1 MKYFLL
7 VFFSFYFG
15 VSIAQT
21 ENYDTIYHP
30 YYQGKRLV
38 ELKSN
43 KDKYHLKGFN
53 ETEINLARNILI
65 SKYVILNE
73 KGDVQEIYNDFD
85 GSLKTYF
92 QKKKANKTVEIKPQI
107 HKLKTE
113 NSAQTVGAD
122 NSGFNILY
130 PVYEVKNIK
139 GGKGKVG
146 LMDSLGKFIFL
157 VEFDRIQYIDS
168 VFITQK
174 NNQFQLYSFDF
185 QLLLQDYDS
194 IEYISTYKDHI
205 LLKKGS
211 KYGLI
216 RRDGTYILQTEYE
229 VIRNSKYKYMNYE
242 FQKNGLWGFLDWSLT
257 RYLPPFSPSPN
268 IVDRDGYFEYLDENK
283 IWNLLDSNG
292 KILVKSPMDIY
303 LVLPNQLFCVTK
315 YDRELG
321 YQRSI
326 MNNFGEIVSKRVY
339 YDLWRV
345 NENTLLAG
353 FDAKILDASELKKS
367 SKWQLLYPNGET
379 KNDEIYSNIQI
390 LDSNYLKV
398 YDNKGNITVIN
409 DLGHDA
415 LGFPVE
421 DVYKYDKHLYKI
433 KRDNKHIF
441 IDLANPQY
449 YSAAY
454 ENLQCVKEH
463 RIAVTNNKKWGFIDE
478 SYNVIFPLIADR
490 VTCFEDGVATVEIDG
505 KSMMIDLNGKY
516 INTQKFDLSKTLSNG
531 YTQVVKDSKHGIIN
545 SRGQF
550 TVPMVYD
557 EIKFVI
563 NDGDNYY
570 IGAKRNGKYGIINI
584 QNELVYP
591 FEFDYCAEISPYSSG
606 IAQKRSEGFFAFMQL
621 TKRTK
626 VERYFYNFDYKK
638 NVMESVN
645 NYAKGFEIVKEP
657 CNLNANQFCYGVKN
671 WDGQYVIP
679 CRFLYISD
687 FKYNTFRI
695 SETTGGGLI
704 DTLGNIL
711 IPLKYKYLYDLSGDD
726 KLIQVGHHQGNWGL
740 YNYSGKMIAD
750 TLFGGFEKPEFGLI
764 PFYKSFNYRFDANH
778 KWIHDEKKV
787 GLMDMKGKILI
798 EPIYDRYT
806 VPDQRKKEIQFVNE
820 ENIIWVNEKGE
831 ITKSDTRLHYS
842 TEIRKPEIP
851 QVPPSKKGKKKK
863 KARWL

>member
-1 MKYFLL
+1 MKYYL
-7 VFFSFYFG
+7 VVFVLSIVCNSFS
-15 VSIAQT
+15 QN
-21 ENYDTIYHP
+21 EKYDTIYHP
-30 YYQGKRLV
+30 YFQGKRLV

-43 KDKYHLKGFN
+43 NDKYHLKGFN
-53 ETEINLARNILI
+53 ETEINLARNILV

-92 QKKKANKTVEIKPQI
+92 QKKQVNKTVEIKPQI

-130 PVYEVKNIK
+130 PVYEIKNTK
-139 GGKGKVG
+139 GGRGKVG
-146 LMDSLGKFIFL
+146 LMDSLGKIVFP

-168 VFITQK
+168 VFITKK
-174 NNQFQLYSFDF
+174 NNHFQLYSYDF

-205 LLKKGS
+205 LLKNGGKF
-211 KYGLI
+211 GLI
-216 RRDGTYILQTEYE
+216 HRDGTYILPTEYD
-229 VIRNSKYKYMNYE
+229 VIRNSKFKYMNYE

-257 RYLPPFSPSPN
+257 RFLPPFSPSPN
-268 IVDRDGYFEYLDENK
+268 IIERDGYFEYLDEIK
-283 IWNLLDSNG
+283 VWHVLDANG
-292 KILVKSPMDIY
+292 HEILKSSMEMY
-303 LVLPNQLFCVTK
+303 LVLSDQLFCVTK

-326 MNNFGEIVSKRVY
+326 MNNRGEIVSKRVY

-353 FDAKILDASELKKS
+353 FDVKVIDVSELKKS
-367 SKWQLLYPNGET
+367 TKWQLLYPNGET
-379 KNDEIYSNIQI
+379 KNDEIYTNIQI

-398 YDNKGNITVIN
+398 YDSKGRITVI
-409 DLGHDA
+409 DDRGKDA
-415 LGFPVE
+415 LGFQVE

-478 SYNVIFPLIADR
+478 SYNVIFPLIADF
-490 VTCFEDGVATVEIDG
+490 VTCFEDGVATVQING
-505 KSMMIDLNGKY
+505 KSKMIDLTGKY
-516 INTQKFDLSKTLSNG
+516 INTQTFDVSTPLSDG
-531 YTQVVKDSKHGIIN
+531 YTHVVQNQKHGIIN
-545 SRGQF
+545 KRGQF
-550 TVPMVYD
+550 TVPLIYD
-557 EIKFVI
+557 EIKFVVS
-563 NDGDNYY
+563 DKENYY

-584 QNELVYP
+584 QNELIYP
-591 FEFDYCAEISPYSSG
+591 FEFDYCAEISPYAS
-606 IAQKRSEGFFAFMQL
+606 IAQKRSDGFFAFMQL

-638 NVMESVN
+638 NVLEVVN
-645 NYAKGFEIVKEP
+645 NYEKGFEIVKEP
-657 CNLNANQFCYGVKN
+657 CNLNVNHVCYGVKN

-679 CRFLYISD
+679 CRYLYISD
-687 FKYNTFRI
+687 FKNNTFRI
-695 SETTGGGLI
+695 SDTTGGGVI

-711 IPLKYKYLYDLSGDD
+711 IPLRYKYLYDLSGDD
-726 KLIQVGHHQGNWGL
+726 KLIQVGRQQGNWGL
-740 YNYSGKMIAD
+740 FDYNGKMIAD

-778 KWIHDEKKV
+778 KWFHDEKKV
-787 GLMDMKGKILI
+787 GLMDFNGNILI

-806 VPDQRKKEIQFVNE
+806 VPDQKKKEIQFVND

-851 QVPPSKKGKKKK
+851 QVPPSKKGRKKKK
-863 KARWL
+863 ERWL